1 MASNNTASLDK
12 TYLSDLAWSE
22 LQAPRSILICILVLI
37 VTTAAWRR
45 FFSPLKHVPGPFW
58 ASITRLWYLKAIIE
72 GNQNEQLQQMHDKY
86 GKFVRLAPNEI
97 SVTHPDAV
105 KKLLLTTLP
114 KVIYQLLD
122 AITCLGINQSSRGPL
137 WS

>member
-1 MASNNTASLDK
+1 MASNNTASLGK
-12 TYLSDLAWSE
+12 TYYLSNLAWSE
-22 LQAPRSILICILVLI
+22 LQAPRSILTFLLVLI
-37 VTTAAWRR
+37 VTTAAWRY

-58 ASITRLWYLKAIIE
+58 ASITRLWYLKAIID
-72 GNQNEQLQQMHDKY
+72 GNQNEQLQQLHEKY

-114 KVIYQLLD
+114 KVRY
-122 AITCLGINQSSRGPL
+122 AISRYLQNVSS
-137 WS
+137 